1 MTHDGALLKNG
12 KLMCLFFPFLFKILC
27 FRSSPCY
34 FGERWPDLQF
44 DFPNVNLKGNKNIF
58 EHSNSR
64 NGAVWKK
71 YVKLSNLCANLNTR
85 SAFFTC
91 LSSFFQSSK
100 EAWSIYLK
108 KYVERLPSRK
118 VTTVKKFPLSK
129 KFIWLRTD
137 IHPWWHVILCVQDTC
152 LRHEKIFWKDL
163 KLQGCKICI
172 EDTGRCSLV
181 LYKHK
186 KITVAT
192 IFCKVAWLFW
202 MFRKSKNIEKNFLRQ
217 SWIMIN

>member
-1 MTHDGALLKNG
+1 MS
-12 KLMCLFFPFLFKILC
+12 FFPFLFKILC

-91 LSSFFQSSK
+91 LSSFFS
-100 EAWSIYLK
+100 EL
-108 KYVERLPSRK
+108 
-118 VTTVKKFPLSK
+118 
-129 KFIWLRTD
+129 
-137 IHPWWHVILCVQDTC
+137 
-152 LRHEKIFWKDL
+152 
-163 KLQGCKICI
+163 
-172 EDTGRCSLV
+172 
-181 LYKHK
+181 
-186 KITVAT
+186 
-192 IFCKVAWLFW
+192 
-202 MFRKSKNIEKNFLRQ
+202 
-217 SWIMIN
+217 